1 MSFTFCWHLN
11 TTNHWFL
18 SVLWILLTS
27 KHHKAYTSQCAMHY
41 FNFHQHYTPVERC
54 IDKHLIKVYLSTLT
68 YWVYRWRCALDKIR
82 YLKVSSFPI
91 WLKSHLSVVAPPLF
105 LICRGVGDLK
115 QTSITGHVWLV
126 EMDRSMHYANKYN
139 LYIWPINSWNRFP
152 HINRCTDTTLHDQFV
167 SDFMSCTYND
177 MINTATIHLD
187 QSHVTRNGGLFQ
199 ISHAATY
206 QKKGGGQL
214 LRDVIL
220 IRLENYWPSS
230 TWFYR
235 AHNAIH
241 KVTDKLVM

>member
-1 MSFTFCWHLN
+1 LSVII
-11 TTNHWFL
+11 WFL
-18 SVLWILLTS
+18 NSNL
-27 KHHKAYTSQCAMHY
+27 
-41 FNFHQHYTPVERC
+41 
-54 IDKHLIKVYLSTLT
+54 
-68 YWVYRWRCALDKIR
+68 
-82 YLKVSSFPI
+82 
-91 WLKSHLSVVAPPLF
+91 
-105 LICRGVGDLK
+105 
-115 QTSITGHVWLV
+115 
-126 EMDRSMHYANKYN
+126 SMHYANKYN

-152 HINRCTDTTLHDQFV
+152 HIKRCTDTTLHDQFV

-235 AHNAIH
+235 AHNAIDILNTSAYLNTLWLD
-241 KVTDKLVM
+241 VYQYIFLLGCSVDGS